1 MNTSLKSI
9 GAEGILD
16 ESELV
21 QLGKAERRVYELM
34 KDMKWHDAN
43 EIRMAAG
50 TGGKP
55 ASEGL
60 RRLRAL
66 KEPLGEI
73 RYYIERKRDPEC
85 SRLFLYRV
93 KHAGSEDLLAR
104 KLFERVAKFQPEL
117 FE

>member
-73 RYYIERKRDPEC
+73 RYYIERKRDPEG

-104 KLFERVAKFQPEL
+104 KLFEHVAKFQPEL